1 MGSLSICHVAQWVS
15 RAPPHHTLPAFLI
28 LNGIWYLLKE
38 FNIPYFITIISTST
52 TLRAA
57 YFIRNSC
64 VKADINL
71 KLMDEGEVLVSSSK
85 ASEILETT
93 EKWKK

>member
-1 MGSLSICHVAQWVS
+1 MISG
-15 RAPPHHTLPAFLI
+15 
-28 LNGIWYLLKE
+28 KK
-38 FNIPYFITIISTST
+38 FNIPYFLTVISTTT

-57 YFIRNSC
+57 YFIQNSC

-93 EKWKK
+93 EKWKKYKRKVLKDHLPKPIS